1 MRKQLL
7 LLGISSLLATTTLHA
22 QEFQL
27 HPLPQAYITQDDSI
41 NIPQQY
47 QVLSGNSLHGG
58 ATLTLLHSLMP
69 GEVSNATFSL
79 YIGIKGSQIIPIS
92 PIAV

>member
-58 ATLTLLHSLMP
+58 LL
-69 GEVSNATFSL
+69 
-79 YIGIKGSQIIPIS
+79 
-92 PIAV
+92 